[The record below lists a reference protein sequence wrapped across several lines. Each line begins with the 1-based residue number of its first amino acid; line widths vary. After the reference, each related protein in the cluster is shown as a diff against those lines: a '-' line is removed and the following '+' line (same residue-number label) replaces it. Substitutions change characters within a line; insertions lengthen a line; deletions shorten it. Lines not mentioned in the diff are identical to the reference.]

1 MQRKR
6 DVRLVLSVCLFVLV
20 LVWAMP
26 QQAAAGRPGFDDKEI
41 RIGNFSPQTGVAA
54 AWGGHG
60 RCPNIL
66 YQMVNEQ
73 GGIHGRKIKYYVRD
87 DQYNPVVAKAV
98 VKELVEKIGILAV
111 TGIVSS
117 ACGNAVKDY
126 LAEHQV
132 IICTAGTAGI
142 SPVLEANIKPGA
154 PPNRY
159 LFSFVPVYED
169 SASVLTQFIVKKLGM
184 KKIGVLYQN
193 DVFGQNGLK
202 GVKQRLD
209 AYGMKVLEQIPV
221 EVSDKDLGS
230 QLLRLK
236 NAGVEAAILW
246 LNPSQAVLAVKT
258 AKGMKYQPQFFS
270 FDGNSD
276 YPLMYKISG
285 GLWEGV
291 ITPAI
296 YPMPQSNDPDLLK
309 YREAAKKFAPEE
321 PWGVVTI
328 SGITVA
334 EPLVEALRRV
344 GRDLSVEATIK
355 ALESFRNWKGLGPP
369 ITWSADRRQG
379 AEAVQI
385 QKCGPGGSFI
395 LLQDWTANDLC
406 AWKNRK

>member
-1 MQRKR
+1 MYLRR
-6 DVRLVLSVCLFVLV
+6 NAVLV
-20 LVWAMP
+20 LLAFFVGVICVCIMP
-26 QQAAAGRPGFDDKEI
+26 NQVFAGKPGFDDKEI

-60 RCPNIL
+60 RSPNIL
-66 YQMVNEQ
+66 YQMINEQ

-87 DQYNPVVAKAV
+87 DQYNPAVAKAV
-98 VKELVEKIGILAV
+98 VKEMVEKIGIFAV

-117 ACGNAVKDY
+117 TCGNAVKDY
-126 LAEHQV
+126 LAEHKV

-142 SPVLEANIKPGA
+142 SPVLEANITPGV

-169 SASVLTQFIVKKLGM
+169 SASILTQFIVKKLQL
-184 KKIGVLYQN
+184 KKIGVIYQN
-193 DVFGQNGLK
+193 DVFGINGLK

-209 AYGMKVLEQIPV
+209 AYGMQLAAQIPV
-221 EVSDKDLGS
+221 ETTDKDFGS

-236 NAGVEAAILW
+236 NSGVDAAVLW
-246 LNPSQAVLAVKT
+246 LNPSQAILAVKT
-258 AKGMKYQPQFFS
+258 AASLNYKPQFFS

-276 YPLMYKISG
+276 YQLLYKISG

-296 YPMPQSNDPDLLK
+296 YPIPESKDPTLLK

-321 PWGVVTI
+321 PWGMTTI

-344 GRDLSVEATIK
+344 GRNLSTEATIK
-355 ALESFRNWKGLGPP
+355 ALESFREWKGLGPP
-369 ITWSADRRQG
+369 ITWSADRHQG

-385 QKCGPGGSFI
+385 QKCGPGGSSI
-395 LLQDWTANDLC
+395 VLQDWTKNDLR
-406 AWKNRK
+406 AWK

>member
-1 MQRKR
+1 MASIKLL
-6 DVRLVLSVCLFVLV
+6 RLLFFLLWMACIVIL
-20 LVWAMP
+20 P
-26 QQAAAGRPGFDDKEI
+26 SSSSAGKPGFDDQEI
-41 RIGNFSPQTGVAA
+41 RIGNFSPQTGIAA

-87 DQYNPVVAKAV
+87 DQYNPAVAKAV
-98 VKELVEKIGILAV
+98 VKELVEKVGIFAV

-126 LAEHQV
+126 LAEEKV
-132 IICTAGTAGI
+132 IFCTAGTAGI
-142 SPVLEANIKPGA
+142 SPVLDAYAKPGS

-159 LFSFVPVYED
+159 LFGYVPVYED
-169 SASVLTQFIVKKLGM
+169 SASILTQFIVKKLNL

-209 AYGMKVLEQIPV
+209 AYGMKIQAQIPI
-221 EVSDKDLGS
+221 ETTDKDMAS
-230 QLLRLK
+230 QVLKLK
-236 NAGVEAAILW
+236 NAGVDAAILW
-246 LNPSQAVLAVKT
+246 LNPSQAIIALKT
-258 AKGMKYQPQFFS
+258 AKSINFSPQFFS

-276 YPLMYKISG
+276 YGLLYKISG

-291 ITPAI
+291 ITPTI
-296 YPMPQSNDPDLLK
+296 YAMPESKDPKVLK
-309 YREAAKKFAPEE
+309 YREAARKFAPEE
-321 PWGVVTI
+321 PWGLTAL
-328 SGITVA
+328 SGIAVA

-344 GRDLSVEATIK
+344 GRNLSPEAAIQ

-369 ITWSADRRQG
+369 VTWTADRHQG
-379 AEAVQI
+379 TDSVQI
-385 QKCGPGGSFI
+385 HKCGPGGSFE
-395 LLQDWTANDLC
+395 LLQDWTSNDLC
-406 AWKNRK
+406 AWKKR